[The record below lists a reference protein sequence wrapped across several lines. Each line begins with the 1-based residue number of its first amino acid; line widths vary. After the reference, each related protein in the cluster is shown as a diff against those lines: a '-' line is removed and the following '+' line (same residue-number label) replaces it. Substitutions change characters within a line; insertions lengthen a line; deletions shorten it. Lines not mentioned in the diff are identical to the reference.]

1 MSSSPSPRKPLS
13 PHLQGLVGVAI
24 GAIVVT
30 IMLVALHLR
39 RDHLVVDPGELAM
52 SETSVC
58 IAQAIHQAQAGGHV
72 ITYAELDRLKAHCG
86 S

>member
-13 PHLQGLVGVAI
+13 PHLQGLAGVLL
-24 GAIVVT
+24 GAIVVGV
-30 IMLVALHLR
+30 MLVLLHLR